1 MTAQDFFTGLTIES
15 ARTIV
20 EDYRAWEAKF
30 ADAAPCDPAPSEFL
44 EDVHIMAIDF
54 LHVDSLTPDKL
65 VSFNTDTA
73 RAISEANLEVNNAYD
88 DYGVGCKYE
97 DFEGFERFMDARV
110 ELGTLIV
117 NAACAIVAAAQS
129 CGELAAA

>member
-1 MTAQDFFTGLTIES
+1 MTAQDFFTGITIES

-20 EDYRAWEAKF
+20 EDYRAWEADF
-30 ADAAPCDPAPSEFL
+30 ADAALCDPAPSEFL

-54 LHVDSLTPDKL
+54 LHVDSLTPEKL
-65 VSFNTDTA
+65 VSFNADTA

-97 DFEGFERFMDARV
+97 DFEGFERFIDARV

-117 NAACAIVAAAQS
+117 NAACAIVAAQD
-129 CGELAAA
+129 CGELVAA